1 MGQQMKLT
9 QSTFSK
15 SLILMGLLSSFAS
28 FSSANADL
36 PKAFD
41 YNKASTNYVDNTSSS
56 GDLFNKGYYLG
67 GAIGQSE
74 ATTYCNG
81 ASGCE
86 DSDSAWKIFGG
97 YKILD
102 KVSIEGTYLNLGDI
116 RKDGQN
122 SDVSAF
128 AAYGVG
134 TLPVTERFDAFAKIG
149 GAYWK
154 SENTDG
160 SQSGFGLA
168 YGVGAKMTL
177 NETTKIRAE
186 WEKVTDVDTSG
197 TEDSDINM
205 LSIGVEFTTF

>member
-1 MGQQMKLT
+1 MKFT
-9 QSTFSK
+9 HSTFRK
-15 SLILMGLLSSFAS
+15 SLIVMGLISSFATFS
-28 FSSANADL
+28 FVHAEL

-41 YNKASTNYVDNTSSS
+41 YTKASTNYVDNTTS
-56 GDLFNKGYYLG
+56 GRSDLFSNGYYVG

-74 ATTYCNG
+74 ASTYCNG

-86 DSDSAWKIFGG
+86 DSDSAWKVFGG
-97 YKILD
+97 YKLLD
-102 KVSIEGTYLNLGDI
+102 KLSIEGAYLNLGDI

-134 TLPVTERFDAFAKIG
+134 TLPVTEKFDAFAKL
-149 GAYWK
+149 GATHWK

-160 SQSGFGLA
+160 NQSGFGMA
-168 YGVGAKMTL
+168 YGIGAKMTL

-186 WEKVTDVDTSG
+186 WEKILDVETSNS
-197 TEDSDINM
+197 EKSDINM
-205 LSIGVEFTTF
+205 LSIGVEISTF

>member
-1 MGQQMKLT
+1 MKFT
-9 QSTFSK
+9 HSTSFK
-15 SLILMGLLSSFAS
+15 PIILIGIISSITS
-28 FSSANADL
+28 FVHAESST
-36 PKAFD
+36 AFD
-41 YNKASTNYVDNTSSS
+41 YNKASTNYVDSRTSG
-56 GDLFNKGYYLG
+56 GDLFNKGYYIG

-86 DSDSAWKIFGG
+86 DSDSAWKVFGG
-97 YKILD
+97 YQLLD

-128 AAYGVG
+128 AAYGIG
-134 TLPVTERFDAFAKIG
+134 TLPITEKFDAFAKLG

-154 SENTDG
+154 SDNTDG
-160 SQSGFGLA
+160 SQNGFGLA
-168 YGVGAKMTL
+168 YGVGAKMRL

-186 WEKVTDVDTSG
+186 WEKVTDVDTSNS
-197 TEDSDINM
+197 EESDINM

>member
-1 MGQQMKLT
+1 MGLQMKFT
-9 QSTFSK
+9 QSTLSK
-15 SLILMGLLSSFAS
+15 SLISMGLLSSIAS
-28 FSSANADL
+28 YSVANADL

-41 YNKASTNYVDNTSSS
+41 YNKASTTYVDNTSSG
-56 GDLFNKGYYLG
+56 GDLFNKGYYVG

-74 ATTYCNG
+74 AATYCNG

-86 DSDSAWKIFGG
+86 DSDSAWKVFGG
-97 YKILD
+97 YQLLD
-102 KVSIEGTYLNLGDI
+102 KVSIEGSYVNLGDI

-128 AAYGVG
+128 AAYGMG
-134 TLPVTERFDAFAKIG
+134 TLPVTEKFDAFAKVG

-154 SENTDG
+154 SENSDG
-160 SQSGFGLA
+160 SESGFGLA
-168 YGVGAKMTL
+168 YGVGAKMRL

-186 WEKVTDVDTSG
+186 WEKITDVETSSS
-197 TEDSDINM
+197 EDSDINM